1 MQGLGIFLGG
11 KLRLKKS
18 KCEWLVCVGEK
29 EQDGGREGGCLQAEV
44 NSRHSLGAGDMA
56 ILSKNLYVRLCLK
69 FVDLLCKHVAQTR
82 LYDLILL
89 EKCLAV

>member
-1 MQGLGIFLGG
+1 MWV
-11 KLRLKKS
+11 RES
-18 KCEWLVCVGEK
+18 KM
-29 EQDGGREGGCLQAEV
+29 EGGCLQAEV

-69 FVDLLCKHVAQTR
+69 FVDFPLCKHVAQTH